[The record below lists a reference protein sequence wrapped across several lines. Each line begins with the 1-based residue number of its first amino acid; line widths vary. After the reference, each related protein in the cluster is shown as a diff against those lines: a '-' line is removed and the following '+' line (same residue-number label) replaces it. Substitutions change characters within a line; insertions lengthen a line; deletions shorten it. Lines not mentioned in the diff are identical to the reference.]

1 MRRPVFLL
9 LIIAG
14 ALAGCSDF
22 HREERPP
29 WRAQAEAVCLSKGLV
44 EESSVIHAFHEMD
57 GPGICGLTHP
67 FKVTALAGGSV
78 VLNATQTLDCP
89 MIAALDRW
97 VREVVQPAANA
108 RFGEPV
114 VRINSMGSYSC
125 RGINNM
131 SGANLSE
138 HAFGNAIDIGGFV
151 LASGRELNI
160 MRGFNGADEQER
172 AFLHEAHAGA
182 CSYFTTVLGPGY
194 NIFHYNH
201 FHVDL
206 AMHGSTSRG
215 PRRYCK
221 PVPQTNLPEPPVRD
235 NLPDPPPIEEEMD
248 IARAPGPQPGYG
260 AGPATLVASVPLS
273 PAVSSYTPRPSRTDP
288 PRPVAPSTL
297 AASGDVRPPRGA
309 KPAMARGA
317 ADHVRRPRR
326 RRRGSTRAGQAVRRP
341 RAGRPPRHP
350 SPRGGRGAIPFGGRG
365 SGTRAGRGT
374 RTAEYVRA
382 AAGTQPTD
390 TNGRHSQRLGPH
402 ILREALIG
410 LPRQAAT

>member
-1 MRRPVFLL
+1 MRRSVVLL

-14 ALAGCSDF
+14 ALASCSDF

-29 WRAQAEAVCLSKGLV
+29 WRAQADAVCLSKGV
-44 EESSVIHAFHEMD
+44 VQESSFIHAVHEMN
-57 GPGICGLTHP
+57 GPGICGLTNP
-67 FKVTALAGGSV
+67 FKVTALAEGRV

-97 VREVVQPAANA
+97 ISEVVQPAAAA

-221 PVPQTNLPEPPVRD
+221 PVPQTNLPEPPVKD

-248 IARAPGPQPGYG
+248 IARAPVPHPGYG

-273 PAVSSYTPRPSRTDP
+273 PAVSSYTPQPVRTDP
-288 PRPVAPSTL
+288 PRPVAPL
-297 AASGDVRPPRGA
+297 AMASSGGEAKAPRGPKPVMADAPLITFGDAGAVDADQPEPRKRSVALAPAERRTFRPPAAVEAPHSSEAEDPEPSAAEEPEPPNAFEQPPRRSRPPPTEGTA
-309 KPAMARGA
+309 K
-317 ADHVRRPRR
+317 DWDLTSSVRR
-326 RRRGSTRAGQAVRRP
+326 
-341 RAGRPPRHP
+341 
-350 SPRGGRGAIPFGGRG
+350 
-365 SGTRAGRGT
+365 
-374 RTAEYVRA
+374 
-382 AAGTQPTD
+382 
-390 TNGRHSQRLGPH
+390 
-402 ILREALIG
+402 
-410 LPRQAAT
+410 

>member
-1 MRRPVFLL
+1 MDMRRPFVLL
-9 LIIAG
+9 LSIAG

-29 WRAQAEAVCLSKGLV
+29 WRAQAEAVCLSKGV
-44 EESSVIHAFHEMD
+44 VQESSVIHAFHEMN

-67 FKVTALAGGSV
+67 FKVTALAEGSV
-78 VLNATQTLDCP
+78 MLNSTQTLDCP
-89 MIAALDRW
+89 MIAALDSW
-97 VREVVQPAANA
+97 IREVVQPAATA

-160 MRGFNGADEQER
+160 MKGFNGADEQER

-182 CSYFTTVLGPGY
+182 CSHFTTVLGPGY

-221 PVPQTNLPEPPVRD
+221 PVPQTNLPEPPVKD

-248 IARAPGPQPGYG
+248 IARAPVPQSGYG
-260 AGPATLVASVPLS
+260 AGPATLAASVPLS
-273 PAVSSYTPRPSRTDP
+273 PALSSYTARPARGDPSRA
-288 PRPVAPSTL
+288 VAP
-297 AASGDVRPPRGA
+297 AAVVPSEGDSRPRQGA
-309 KPAMARGA
+309 KPAMADA
-317 ADHVRRPRR
+317 PLISFSD
-326 RRRGSTRAGQAVRRP
+326 AGPVD
-341 RAGRPPRHP
+341 
-350 SPRGGRGAIPFGGRG
+350 
-365 SGTRAGRGT
+365 
-374 RTAEYVRA
+374 AE
-382 AAGTQPTD
+382 QPA
-390 TNGRHSQRLGPH
+390 SK
-402 ILREALIG
+402 
-410 LPRQAAT
+410 RQAAALAPLPSRRTIRPAAAAEATQPVEAEDPQSVSTEEPDSSPPPARPLDRSRPTDPEGTTGDWDLTSSVRR

>member
-1 MRRPVFLL
+1 MDMRRSLFLL
-9 LIIAG
+9 LVIAG

-29 WRAQAEAVCLSKGLV
+29 WRAQAEAACLSKGIV
-44 EESSVIHAFHEMD
+44 RESSFIRAFHEMD

-67 FKVTALAGGSV
+67 FKVTALAEGSV

-97 VREVVQPAANA
+97 VREVVQPAATA

-114 VRINSMGSYSC
+114 VRIDAMGSYSC

-138 HAFGNAIDIGGFV
+138 HAFGNALDIGGFV

-160 MRGFNGADEQER
+160 MRGFNGIDEQER

-221 PVPQTNLPEPPVRD
+221 PVPQTTLPEPPVKD
-235 NLPDPPPIEEEMD
+235 NLPDPPPIDEEMD
-248 IARAPGPQPGYG
+248 IARAPVPQPGYG

-273 PAVSSYTPRPSRTDP
+273 PAVSSYTPRPVRMDP
-288 PRPVAPSTL
+288 PRAVAPS
-297 AASGDVRPPRGA
+297 AVASSGGDARSPRSVR
-309 KPAMARGA
+309 PAMAETPLITFGNAGA
-317 ADHVRRPRR
+317 GDADRPEPPRRSAALALPPDRSTIRPPAAIELPQASEVEDPEPVAAEPEPAENTFVRRPERSR
-326 RRRGSTRAGQAVRRP
+326 SPVPEGSARDWDLTSSVRR
-341 RAGRPPRHP
+341 
-350 SPRGGRGAIPFGGRG
+350 
-365 SGTRAGRGT
+365 
-374 RTAEYVRA
+374 
-382 AAGTQPTD
+382 
-390 TNGRHSQRLGPH
+390 
-402 ILREALIG
+402 
-410 LPRQAAT
+410 

>member
-9 LIIAG
+9 LIIVG

-29 WRAQAEAVCLSKGLV
+29 WRAQADAVCLSKGV
-44 EESSVIHAFHEMD
+44 VQDSSAIHAFHEID

-67 FKVTALAGGSV
+67 FKVTALAEGSV
-78 VLNATQTLDCP
+78 VLNSTQTLDCP

-97 VREVVQPAANA
+97 IREVVQPAAAA

-194 NIFHYNH
+194 NVFHYNH

-206 AMHGSTSRG
+206 AAHGSTSRG

-221 PVPQTNLPEPPVRD
+221 PVPQTHLPEPPVKD

-248 IARAPGPQPGYG
+248 IARAPVPQSGYG

-273 PAVSSYTPRPSRTDP
+273 PAVSSYTPRPVRADP
-288 PRPVAPSTL
+288 PRAVASTTVVSTMVVPSG
-297 AASGDVRPPRGA
+297 GDVRPARGA
-309 KPAMARGA
+309 KPVMAETPLITFGVAGA
-317 ADHVRRPRR
+317 DDPQQPEPARRSAALAPMPSSRRTVRPASAVEAPQPPEAEEPEPVPAEEPEPSNAFEQPLERNRP
-326 RRRGSTRAGQAVRRP
+326 
-341 RAGRPPRHP
+341 
-350 SPRGGRGAIPFGGRG
+350 AIPE
-365 SGTRAGRGT
+365 GTAKDWDLT
-374 RTAEYVRA
+374 SSVR
-382 AAGTQPTD
+382 
-390 TNGRHSQRLGPH
+390 H
-402 ILREALIG
+402 
-410 LPRQAAT
+410 

>member
-1 MRRPVFLL
+1 MRRSVILL

-44 EESSVIHAFHEMD
+44 QASSVVHAFHDMD

-67 FKVTALAGGSV
+67 FKVTALAEGHV

-97 VREVVQPAANA
+97 IREVVQPAAMA

-160 MRGFNGADEQER
+160 MRGFNGSDEQER

-221 PVPQTNLPEPPVRD
+221 PVPQTNLPEPPVKD

-248 IARAPGPQPGYG
+248 IARAPLPQPGYG
-260 AGPATLVASVPLS
+260 AGPAALVASVPLS
-273 PAVSSYTPRPSRTDP
+273 PAVSAYTPRPVRTDP
-288 PRPVAPSTL
+288 QRPVAPS
-297 AASGDVRPPRGA
+297 AIASSAGDARPPRGG
-309 KPAMARGA
+309 KPVMAEVPLITFGDTGGDGA
-317 ADHVRRPRR
+317 DRPEMPRRSAALAPIDRRALRPPAQVEAPPPSQAEDPEPMAAEEPEPPNTFEQPPQRNRPATPEGLTKDWDLTSSVRR
-326 RRRGSTRAGQAVRRP
+326 
-341 RAGRPPRHP
+341 
-350 SPRGGRGAIPFGGRG
+350 
-365 SGTRAGRGT
+365 
-374 RTAEYVRA
+374 
-382 AAGTQPTD
+382 
-390 TNGRHSQRLGPH
+390 
-402 ILREALIG
+402 
-410 LPRQAAT
+410 

>member
-1 MRRPVFLL
+1 MDMRGSVLL
-9 LIIAG
+9 FLIIAG
-14 ALAGCSDF
+14 VLAGCSDF

-29 WRAQAEAVCLSKGLV
+29 WRAQAEAVCLAKGLV
-44 EESSVIHAFHEMD
+44 QESSVIHAFHEMN

-67 FKVTALAGGSV
+67 FKVTALVEGSV
-78 VLNATQTLDCP
+78 VLNSTQTLDCP

-97 VREVVQPAANA
+97 IREVVQPAATA
-108 RFGEPV
+108 RFGEPI

-138 HAFGNAIDIGGFV
+138 HSFGNAIDIGGFV

-160 MRGFNGADEQER
+160 MKGFNGADEQER

-221 PVPQTNLPEPPVRD
+221 PVPQTNLPEPPIKD

-248 IARAPGPQPGYG
+248 IARAPAPPSGYG

-273 PAVSSYTPRPSRTDP
+273 PALSSYTPRPARADTFRS
-288 PRPVAPSTL
+288 VASPTVVSS
-297 AASGDVRPPRGA
+297 SGDTNLPRGA
-309 KPAMARGA
+309 RPVTAEAPLITFTDAETVEAERPAPLARSATLAPLPLSRRTGQPA
-317 ADHVRRPRR
+317 ATSEAPRPAETEDLQPLTAEEPDTSPSPDQPPGRTRPVDTEGTSKDWDLTSSVRR
-326 RRRGSTRAGQAVRRP
+326 
-341 RAGRPPRHP
+341 
-350 SPRGGRGAIPFGGRG
+350 
-365 SGTRAGRGT
+365 
-374 RTAEYVRA
+374 
-382 AAGTQPTD
+382 
-390 TNGRHSQRLGPH
+390 
-402 ILREALIG
+402 
-410 LPRQAAT
+410 

>member
-1 MRRPVFLL
+1 MRRLFFLL
-9 LIIAG
+9 SSIAG
-14 ALAGCSDF
+14 ILAGCSDF

-44 EESSVIHAFHEMD
+44 QDSSVIHTFHEMN

-67 FKVTALAGGSV
+67 FKVTALAEGSV

-97 VREVVQPAANA
+97 IREVVQPAAAA

-160 MRGFNGADEQER
+160 MRGFNGPDEQER

-221 PVPQTNLPEPPVRD
+221 PVPQTSLPEPPVRD

-248 IARAPGPQPGYG
+248 IARAPAPQSGYG
-260 AGPATLVASVPLS
+260 AGPATLVASVPPS
-273 PAVSSYTPRPSRTDP
+273 PALSSYTPRPVRLDP
-288 PRPVAPSTL
+288 TRAVAPTAVL
-297 AASGDVRPPRGA
+297 ASEGDARPRRGA
-309 KPAMARGA
+309 KPAMADAPLITFSEAGPVDAEPPAFTRQSA
-317 ADHVRRPRR
+317 ALAPPPLSRRTIRPAAAPEATPAATEDGQPVSTEEPESPPRPTRPLGRSPLTDPEDATGDWDLTSSVRR
-326 RRRGSTRAGQAVRRP
+326 
-341 RAGRPPRHP
+341 
-350 SPRGGRGAIPFGGRG
+350 
-365 SGTRAGRGT
+365 
-374 RTAEYVRA
+374 
-382 AAGTQPTD
+382 
-390 TNGRHSQRLGPH
+390 
-402 ILREALIG
+402 
-410 LPRQAAT
+410 

>member
-1 MRRPVFLL
+1 
-9 LIIAG
+9 
-14 ALAGCSDF
+14 
-22 HREERPP
+22 
-29 WRAQAEAVCLSKGLV
+29 
-44 EESSVIHAFHEMD
+44 MD

-67 FKVTALAGGSV
+67 FKVTALAEGSV
-78 VLNATQTLDCP
+78 ALNSTQTLDCP

-221 PVPQTNLPEPPVRD
+221 PVPQTNLPEPPVKD

-248 IARAPGPQPGYG
+248 IARAPVPQPGYG
-260 AGPATLVASVPLS
+260 AGPGTLVASVPLS
-273 PAVSSYTPRPSRTDP
+273 PAVSSYTPRPVRTDP
-288 PRPVAPSTL
+288 PRPVAPL
-297 AASGDVRPPRGA
+297 AVASSEGEIRPPRGA
-309 KPAMARGA
+309 KAAMAEAPLITFSDPGA
-317 ADHVRRPRR
+317 TDAERPAPARRSAALVPTDRRIMRPPATVETPPPSEVEDPEPAAAEEPEPSNRFEQPPERRRPPPME
-326 RRRGSTRAGQAVRRP
+326 GTAKDWDLTSSVR
-341 RAGRPPRHP
+341 H
-350 SPRGGRGAIPFGGRG
+350 
-365 SGTRAGRGT
+365 
-374 RTAEYVRA
+374 
-382 AAGTQPTD
+382 
-390 TNGRHSQRLGPH
+390 
-402 ILREALIG
+402 
-410 LPRQAAT
+410 

>member
-1 MRRPVFLL
+1 MRRLCFLL
-9 LIIAG
+9 LFIAS
-14 ALAGCSDF
+14 AFAGCSDF

-29 WRAQAEAVCLSKGLV
+29 WRAQAEAVCLSKGV
-44 EESSVIHAFHEMD
+44 VQDSSVIHAFHEMN

-89 MIAALDRW
+89 MIAALDHW
-97 VREVVQPAANA
+97 IREVVQPAATA

-221 PVPQTNLPEPPVRD
+221 PVPQTNLPEPPAKD

-248 IARAPGPQPGYG
+248 IARAPVPQSGYG
-260 AGPATLVASVPLS
+260 AGPASLVASVPLS
-273 PAVSSYTPRPSRTDP
+273 PALSSYTARSVQREASRA
-288 PRPVAPSTL
+288 VAPTAVVTSE
-297 AASGDVRPPRGA
+297 GDARPRRGA
-309 KPAMARGA
+309 KPATADAPLITFGDAGPVDAQQPTSTKQSA
-317 ADHVRRPRR
+317 ALEAPPLSRRTIRPAAAVEAMQPVAAEDLQPESIEEPDAPPPPHRPLDRSRTTDPEGSTGDWDLTSSVRR
-326 RRRGSTRAGQAVRRP
+326 
-341 RAGRPPRHP
+341 
-350 SPRGGRGAIPFGGRG
+350 
-365 SGTRAGRGT
+365 
-374 RTAEYVRA
+374 
-382 AAGTQPTD
+382 
-390 TNGRHSQRLGPH
+390 
-402 ILREALIG
+402 
-410 LPRQAAT
+410 

>member
-1 MRRPVFLL
+1 MHMRRLVLL
-9 LIIAG
+9 LSLIAA

-29 WRAQAEAVCLSKGLV
+29 WRAQAEAVCLAKGV
-44 EESSVIHAFHEMD
+44 VQESSVIHAVHEMN

-67 FKVTALAGGSV
+67 FKVTALLEGSV
-78 VLNATQTLDCP
+78 ILNATQTLDCP

-97 VREVVQPAANA
+97 IREVVQPAATA

-221 PVPQTNLPEPPVRD
+221 PVPQTSQPEPPVRD
-235 NLPDPPPIEEEMD
+235 NLPDPPPIEEELD
-248 IARAPGPQPGYG
+248 IARAPIPRTGYA
-260 AGPATLVASVPLS
+260 AGPATLLASVPPT
-273 PAVSSYTPRPSRTDP
+273 PALSSYASRPDPSRAVVPAALASSGNGARSSRVAGTAPADTPLITFGEAAAIDAEQPQPHRQSVALAPPPLPRRTTRPAAEAEAPRPAEAEDLQSMTTEEPEPQALADQPPSRSRPADP
-288 PRPVAPSTL
+288 EGT
-297 AASGDVRPPRGA
+297 A
-309 KPAMARGA
+309 K
-317 ADHVRRPRR
+317 DWDLTSSVRR
-326 RRRGSTRAGQAVRRP
+326 
-341 RAGRPPRHP
+341 
-350 SPRGGRGAIPFGGRG
+350 
-365 SGTRAGRGT
+365 
-374 RTAEYVRA
+374 
-382 AAGTQPTD
+382 
-390 TNGRHSQRLGPH
+390 
-402 ILREALIG
+402 
-410 LPRQAAT
+410 

>member
-1 MRRPVFLL
+1 M
-9 LIIAG
+9 
-14 ALAGCSDF
+14 
-22 HREERPP
+22 
-29 WRAQAEAVCLSKGLV
+29 CLSKGV
-44 EESSVIHAFHEMD
+44 VQESSFIRAFREMD

-67 FKVTALAGGSV
+67 FKVTALAEGSV

-97 VREVVQPAANA
+97 IREVVQPAASA

-172 AFLHEAHAGA
+172 AFLHETHAGA

-221 PVPQTNLPEPPVRD
+221 PVPQTNLPEPPVKD

-248 IARAPGPQPGYG
+248 IARAPVPQPGYAAG
-260 AGPATLVASVPLS
+260 APTLVASAPLS
-273 PAVSSYTPRPSRTDP
+273 PAVSSYTPRPVRTDP
-288 PRPVAPSTL
+288 PRVVTPSAVASSGGDARLPRSPKPVMADAPLITF
-297 AASGDVRPPRGA
+297 GDA
-309 KPAMARGA
+309 GA
-317 ADHVRRPRR
+317 ADTDQPEPRR
-326 RRRGSTRAGQAVRRP
+326 RSAALAPPERRIIRPPATVEAPHPSEVEDPEPVAVAEPEPPNAFEPPPERRRPPPLEGTARDWDLTSSVRR
-341 RAGRPPRHP
+341 
-350 SPRGGRGAIPFGGRG
+350 
-365 SGTRAGRGT
+365 
-374 RTAEYVRA
+374 
-382 AAGTQPTD
+382 
-390 TNGRHSQRLGPH
+390 
-402 ILREALIG
+402 
-410 LPRQAAT
+410 

>member
-1 MRRPVFLL
+1 MDMRRPVFLF
-9 LIIAG
+9 LIIG

-29 WRAQAEAVCLSKGLV
+29 WRAQAEAVCLSKGIV
-44 EESSVIHAFHEMD
+44 QESSFLRAFHEMD

-67 FKVTALAGGSV
+67 FKVTALAQGRV

-97 VREVVQPAANA
+97 VREVVQPAATA

-221 PVPQTNLPEPPVRD
+221 PVPQTNLPEPPVKD
-235 NLPDPPPIEEEMD
+235 NLPDPPRIEEEMD
-248 IARAPGPQPGYG
+248 IARAPVPEPGYG
-260 AGPATLVASVPLS
+260 AGAATLVASAPPS
-273 PAVSSYTPRPSRTDP
+273 PAVSSYTPRPVRMDP
-288 PRPVAPSTL
+288 PRPIAPL
-297 AASGDVRPPRGA
+297 GIASSGGDARSPRGI
-309 KPAMARGA
+309 KPAMAGAPLITFGDAGAVDADRPEPPRRSAALAPPPDRGTIRPPA
-317 ADHVRRPRR
+317 AVERPYRSEVEDPEPVAAEEPEPANTFVQPPEPGRLPTPEGTAKDWDLTSSVRR
-326 RRRGSTRAGQAVRRP
+326 
-341 RAGRPPRHP
+341 
-350 SPRGGRGAIPFGGRG
+350 
-365 SGTRAGRGT
+365 
-374 RTAEYVRA
+374 
-382 AAGTQPTD
+382 
-390 TNGRHSQRLGPH
+390 
-402 ILREALIG
+402 
-410 LPRQAAT
+410 